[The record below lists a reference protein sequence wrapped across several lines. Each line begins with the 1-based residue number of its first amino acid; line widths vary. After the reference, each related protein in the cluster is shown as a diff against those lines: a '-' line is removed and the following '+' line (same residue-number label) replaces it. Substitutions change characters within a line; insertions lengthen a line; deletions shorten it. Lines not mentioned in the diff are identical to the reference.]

1 MLADGHVLTKTLA
14 CGIAYPVRTKDG
26 MMANNPNMKNPRAD
40 GFSLYMN
47 FVGDTILKTL
57 LPKSK
62 MIKNSIHKIMPKTQS
77 IADAP
82 PPNGDHAN
90 PSNFSKKQY

>member
-1 MLADGHVLTKTLA
+1 
-14 CGIAYPVRTKDG
+14 
-26 MMANNPNMKNPRAD
+26 MMANNPNMNNPRAD